1 MDLVVKIRIII
12 YSKIYII
19 FFNIIMF
26 NYYFILIDYNGRLI
40 LKITVWF
47 FFWCGYVAER
57 KSWERVTAGSF
68 GCSQGVCSPY
78 VAN

>member
-1 MDLVVKIRIII
+1 
-12 YSKIYII
+12 
-19 FFNIIMF
+19 MF
-26 NYYFILIDYNGRLI
+26 NYYFILIDYNCRPI
-40 LKITVWF
+40 LETTISF
-47 FFWCGYVAER
+47 FFWCGYIAER

>member
-1 MDLVVKIRIII
+1 
-12 YSKIYII
+12 
-19 FFNIIMF
+19 MF
-26 NYYFILIDYNGRLI
+26 NYYFILIDYNCRLI
-40 LKITVWF
+40 LETTISF
-47 FFWCGYVAER
+47 FFWCGYIAER